1 MSIFKNHKTSADR
14 SASDRSR
21 HKEKIRRAI
30 REGIYHIV
38 SHESIIGQDGK
49 KKIKIPV
56 RGIKEYRFVYG
67 DNSSNKKVGSAQGKN
82 IRKGQKLSQR
92 QLKKK
97 GQGKASDKKGEEYYE
112 VEITLEELS
121 HHLFDNLNLPELEK
135 KKFKDLVTESPKRKG
150 YRKKGIR
157 PRLSKK
163 ETLKNKIKR
172 KKASERNSENLLR
185 PRDDDRFP
193 FHESDLKYKHIDR
206 KPNENTNAVIFFIMD
221 TSGSMNE
228 SKKFMARSFFFL
240 LYHFLRHKYENTEI
254 VFISHSVDA
263 KEVSEDDFFKKGSA
277 GGTLMS
283 SGLEKCRDIIKKR
296 FHPDAWNIYAFH
308 CSDGDNWP
316 SDNNKAVNLSISLKE
331 ICQLYC
337 YIQIVPRSEQQR
349 EFWSSGG
356 MAGIYNKIIDSKFKV
371 VNLESADDIWKE
383 FKRIFGENTNV

>member
-1 MSIFKNHKTSADR
+1 MSIFKNRKTSADR

-21 HKEKIRRAI
+21 HKQKIRRAI

-38 SHESIIGQDGK
+38 TNESIIGKDGK

-67 DNSSNKKVGSAQGKN
+67 DNQSNKKVGSAQGKN
-82 IRKGQKLSQR
+82 IRKGQKLSQNKK
-92 QLKKK
+92 LKKK
-97 GQGKASDKKGEEYYE
+97 GDKAGNEKGEEYYE

-121 HHLFDNLNLPELEK
+121 HHLFDNLKLPEQEK
-135 KKFKDLVTESPKRKG
+135 KKFKRLVVDTVKRKG

-163 ETLKNKIKR
+163 ETLKNKLRRKNITKR
-172 KKASERNSENLLR
+172 EKTEIDE
-185 PRDDDRFP
+185 RFP
-193 FHESDLKYKHIDR
+193 FHESDLKYKHID
-206 KPNENTNAVIFFIMD
+206 KKSTENTNAVIFFLMD
-221 TSGSMNE
+221 TSGSMND

-240 LYHFLRHKYENTEI
+240 LYHFIRHKYENTEI
-254 VFISHSVDA
+254 VFIAHSIDA

-277 GGTLMS
+277 GGTIMS
-283 SGLEKCRDIIKKR
+283 SGIEKCKEIINKR

-316 SDNNKAVNLSISLKE
+316 DDNNRAINLSLELKAL
-331 ICQLYC
+331 CQLYC
-337 YIQIVPRSEQQR
+337 YIQIVPSAEPQ
-349 EFWSSGG
+349 FWSTGG
-356 MAGIYNKIIDSKFKV
+356 MAGVYSKIADSKFKIV
-371 VNLESADDIWKE
+371 QLESADDIWKE

>member
-38 SHESIIGQDGK
+38 TNESIIGKDGK

-82 IRKGQKLSQR
+82 IRKGQKLSKNKK
-92 QLKKK
+92 LKDKED
-97 GQGKASDKKGEEYYE
+97 GKAGNESGEDYYE

-121 HHLFDNLNLPELEK
+121 HHLFDNLKLPELEK
-135 KKFKDLVTESPKRKG
+135 KKFKSLVLDTVKRKG
-150 YRKKGIR
+150 YRKTGIK
-157 PRLSKK
+157 PRLSKR

-172 KKASERNSENLLR
+172 KNATRREN
-185 PRDDDRFP
+185 PDTEERFP
-193 FHESDLKYKHIDR
+193 FHESDLKYKHIT
-206 KPNENTNAVIFFIMD
+206 KKSNENTNAVIFFIMD
-221 TSGSMNE
+221 TSGSMND

-240 LYHFLRHKYENTEI
+240 LYHFIRHKYKNTEI
-254 VFISHSVDA
+254 VFISHSIDA
-263 KEVSEDDFFKKGSA
+263 KEVSEDDFFKKSSS
-277 GGTLMS
+277 GGTIMS
-283 SGLEKCRDIIKKR
+283 SGVEKCTEIINKR

-316 SDNNKAVNLSISLKE
+316 EDNNRAVNRSLDLKE

-337 YIQIVPRSEQQR
+337 YIQIVPSAEPQ
-349 EFWSSGG
+349 FWSTGG
-356 MAGIYNKIIDSKFKV
+356 MAGVYSKITDSRFKIV
-371 VNLESADDIWKE
+371 LLESADDIWKE